1 MNSLGSGKKLRDETS
16 WSWIVGRKAEGT
28 ADEESLQA
36 RVVAEIGVPGYLGL
50 GPRSA
55 PRPRAG
61 DLVSLFGGRRGG
73 DVEEGGGWQV
83 KEREGNENA
92 VGRGGRRRTSACD
105 VSMGHASRARGP
117 SIPFSRCRPG
127 HAWPRSRHPCS

>member
-36 RVVAEIGVPGYLGL
+36 RVVVVAEIGVPGYLGL

-61 DLVSLFGGRRGG
+61 DLVSLLGEGGVGMWKRGAGGR
-73 DVEEGGGWQV
+73 
-83 KEREGNENA
+83 
-92 VGRGGRRRTSACD
+92 
-105 VSMGHASRARGP
+105 
-117 SIPFSRCRPG
+117 
-127 HAWPRSRHPCS
+127 

>member
-16 WSWIVGRKAEGT
+16 WSWIVGRT

-36 RVVAEIGVPGYLGL
+36 RVVVVAEIGVPGYLGL

-61 DLVSLFGGRRGG
+61 DLVSLLGEGGVGMWKRGAGGR
-73 DVEEGGGWQV
+73 
-83 KEREGNENA
+83 
-92 VGRGGRRRTSACD
+92 
-105 VSMGHASRARGP
+105 
-117 SIPFSRCRPG
+117 
-127 HAWPRSRHPCS
+127 